1 MKAST
6 VQLFS
11 SAALSSASLLI
22 PNLAQGEF
30 HANTGDIGV
39 IVASYSAA
47 IFVSSYYFG
56 RYSDV
61 HGRRFVLKVGLLL
74 SAVACLLQ
82 VMAFSSVSLM
92 AVRILVGLCAGMYP
106 SALLAYVYDSDRKVG
121 KFSSFG
127 SLGFGIGVFMAGLI
141 GVYYGIFLFSGIVMF
156 TAFLVSLFLPF
167 GKEVHHKV
175 PFFPLSLFKRNFPIY
190 VSVMFRHTG
199 ANMIWVIYSLYLAS
213 LGADPLFIGIVYAI
227 NALGQFV
234 FMQYCDRYRST
245 ALVLV
250 GFVMSIITFP
260 SYTLATIWWQIIPA
274 QVMIALAWS
283 TLYVGSVKYV
293 MERNEEKGTAA
304 GLLQSALS
312 ISAILGAL
320 LGGAAA
326 EVLGYHGCM
335 YLATV
340 IALIG
345 LVIFLVSD
353 RWVSRNF
360 GKDLRASGQ

>member
-6 VQLFS
+6 VQMFS
-11 SAALSSASLLI
+11 SAALSSSSLLI

-30 HANTGDIGV
+30 NASTGDIGI

-61 HGRRFVLKVGLLL
+61 HGRRLILKVGLLL

-82 VMAFSSVSLM
+82 IMAISTLSLM

-106 SALLAYVYDSDRKVG
+106 SALIAYVYDSDRKVG

-127 SLGFGIGVFMAGLI
+127 SLGFGLGVFMAGFI
-141 GVYYGIFLFSGIVMF
+141 GIYYGIFLFSAIIMF
-156 TAFLVSLFLPF
+156 VAFLVSLFLPF

-175 PFFPLSLFKRNFPIY
+175 PLFPLSVIKRNFPIY
-190 VSVMFRHTG
+190 LSVMFRHTG
-199 ANMIWVIYSLYLAS
+199 ANMIWVIYTLYLAS
-213 LGADPLFIGIVYAI
+213 LGADPFFIGMIYAI

-245 ALVLV
+245 ALILL

-274 QVMIALAWS
+274 QLMIALAWS

-293 MERNEEKGTAA
+293 MERNDEKGTSA

-320 LGGAAA
+320 LGGVTA
-326 EVLGYHGCM
+326 EVFGYHGCM
-335 YLATV
+335 YIATV
-340 IALIG
+340 IAIIG
-345 LVIFLVSD
+345 LVIFLISD
-353 RWVSRNF
+353 RWASRHF
-360 GKDLRASGQ
+360 GKDLRAAGQ

>member
-6 VQLFS
+6 VQMFS

-30 HANTGDIGV
+30 GASTGDIGV
-39 IVASYSAA
+39 VVASYSAA
-47 IFVSSYYFG
+47 IFISSYVFG

-61 HGRRFVLKVGLLL
+61 HGRRSILKLGLIM
-74 SAVACLLQ
+74 SAMACFLQ
-82 VMAFSSVSLM
+82 VLAFSTISLI

-106 SALLAYVYDSDRKVG
+106 SALIAYVYDSDRKVG
-121 KFSSFG
+121 KFSSIG

-141 GVYYGIFLFSGIVMF
+141 GVYTGIFLFSGIVMF
-156 TAFLVSLFLPF
+156 IAFLVSLFLPF
-167 GKEVHHKV
+167 GKEVRHKV
-175 PFFPLSLFKRNFPIY
+175 PFFPINVFKRNFPIY

-213 LGADPLFIGIVYAI
+213 LGADPLFIGAIYAV

-234 FMQYCDRYRST
+234 FMQFCDRYRSVP
-245 ALVLV
+245 LILV
-250 GFVMSIITFP
+250 GFIMSIITFP
-260 SYTLATIWWQIIPA
+260 TYTLATIFWQILPA
-274 QVMIALAWS
+274 QIMIALAWS

-293 MERNEEKGTAA
+293 MERNDEKGTAA

-320 LGGAAA
+320 LGGVAA
-326 EVLGYHGCM
+326 EVYGYHGCM

-340 IALIG
+340 IALAG
-345 LVIFLVSD
+345 LVIFIISD
-353 RWVSRNF
+353 RWASKQF
-360 GKDLRASGQ
+360 GKNLRPVGQ